1 METIFYKMEDE
12 VNQLE
17 QIINNKLSKNYLY
30 IEKSVEFSPESE
42 DFHVIYLKL
51 IDKQSYKNVR
61 IPLAYFIGHENTMT
75 LTEEELIIYE
85 LNTILYRTL
94 KKQI

>member
-1 METIFYKMEDE
+1 MEDE

-17 QIINNKLSKNYLY
+17 KIINNKFNKNYLY
-30 IEKSVEFSPESE
+30 IEKSVEFATDST

-51 IDKQSYKNVR
+51 IDKTSYKNMR
-61 IPLAYFIGHENTMT
+61 IPLAYYIGHENTMT
-75 LTEEELIIYE
+75 LTEEEFIIHE
-85 LNTILYRTL
+85 LNTKLYRTL